1 MFIGWNQCT
10 TKALG
15 CADLLAG
22 FYVYIFV
29 SRVSGMAVCTVSGVT
44 QSTV

>member
-22 FYVYIFV
+22 YVYIFV

-44 QSTV
+44 QSAV